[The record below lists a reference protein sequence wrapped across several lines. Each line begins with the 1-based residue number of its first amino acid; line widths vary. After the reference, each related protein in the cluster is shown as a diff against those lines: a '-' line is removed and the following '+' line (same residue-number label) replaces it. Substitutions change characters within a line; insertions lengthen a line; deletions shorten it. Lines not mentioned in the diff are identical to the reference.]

1 MQKRTKLI
9 GGVKTLNPNVGSAFA
24 TGYGTTRALTR
35 IAPGKLRHVT
45 VEQSKLRFVNA
56 RAPVFIL
63 VILILLFVLLLRS
76 ARVVPAGHVGVVDL
90 FGNVRNEAL
99 PSGLHLVNPLARV
112 RRMSI
117 QTREVK
123 ETMDTPSSE
132 GLIVHL
138 EVSILFHLDSMKASD
153 VYRTVGVNYENV
165 LVVPNVRSAVR
176 EVTSSYEAKAL
187 YSPERE
193 KMSSEINRHIVSAV
207 EPRGVVVER
216 MLLRDVALPAR
227 LQQAIQEKLS
237 AEQEAAR
244 MQFVLLKEKQEAE
257 RKKIEAEGI
266 SSFQKI
272 VTEGINE
279 NLLKWKGIE
288 ATKELALSG
297 NSKVVIIGAGK
308 EGLPIILGGD
318 TTPSASH
325 PTPPSV
331 R

>member
-1 MQKRTKLI
+1 MRPKAY
-9 GGVKTLNPNVGSAFA
+9 AF
-24 TGYGTTRALTR
+24 
-35 IAPGKLRHVT
+35 IV
-45 VEQSKLRFVNA
+45 
-56 RAPVFIL
+56 L
-63 VILILLFVLLLRS
+63 VVLLFFLVLRS
-76 ARVVPAGHVGVVDL
+76 ARVVRAGHVGIVDL
-90 FGNVRNEAL
+90 FGNVRSEAL
-99 PSGLHLVNPLARV
+99 PSGLHFVNPLASV
-112 RRMSI
+112 HRMSV

-138 EVSILFHLDSMKASD
+138 DVSILFHLNPTKPAD
-153 VYRTVGVNYENV
+153 VYRTVGVDYENV
-165 LVVPNVRSAVR
+165 LVDPNVRSAVR

-193 KMSSEINRHIVSAV
+193 KMSSEINRHILDAV
-207 EPRGVVVER
+207 EPRGVAVER

-237 AEQEAAR
+237 AEQEASR

-297 NSKVVIIGAGK
+297 NTKIVIIGAGK

-318 TTPSASH
+318 TSPS
-325 PTPPSV
+325 TQRTGQPSG

>member
-1 MQKRTKLI
+1 MKRGT
-9 GGVKTLNPNVGSAFA
+9 PAF
-24 TGYGTTRALTR
+24 
-35 IAPGKLRHVT
+35 
-45 VEQSKLRFVNA
+45 
-56 RAPVFIL
+56 VFFL
-63 VILILLFVLLLRS
+63 VVLLLFLVLRS

-90 FGNVRNEAL
+90 FGKVRAQAL
-99 PSGLHLVNPLARV
+99 PSGLHLVNPLAAV
-112 RRMSI
+112 HRMSV

-138 EVSILFHLDSMKASD
+138 DVSILYHLDAAKAPE
-153 VYRTVGVNYENV
+153 VYRTIGRNYETV

-193 KMSSEINRHIVSAV
+193 KMSTQINQHIISAI
-207 EPRGVVVER
+207 EPRGVAVER
-216 MLLRDVALPAR
+216 MLLRDVALPVR

-297 NSKVVIIGAGK
+297 NAKVVIIGAGK

-318 TTPSASH
+318 TSPA
-325 PTPPSV
+325 PPNPPSG

>member
-1 MQKRTKLI
+1 
-9 GGVKTLNPNVGSAFA
+9 V
-24 TGYGTTRALTR
+24 
-35 IAPGKLRHVT
+35 
-45 VEQSKLRFVNA
+45 
-56 RAPVFIL
+56 
-63 VILILLFVLLLRS
+63 LRS
-76 ARVVPAGHVGVVDL
+76 ARVVRAGHVGIVDL
-90 FGNVRNEAL
+90 FGNVRSEAL
-99 PSGLHLVNPLARV
+99 PSGLHFVNPLASV
-112 RRMSI
+112 HRMSV

-138 EVSILFHLDSMKASD
+138 DVSILFHLNPTKAAD
-153 VYRTVGVNYENV
+153 VYRTVGVDYENV
-165 LVVPNVRSAVR
+165 LVDPNVRSAVR

-193 KMSSEINRHIVSAV
+193 KMSSEINRHILDAV
-207 EPRGVVVER
+207 EPRGVAVER

-237 AEQEAAR
+237 AEQEASR

-297 NSKVVIIGAGK
+297 NTKIVIIGAGK

-318 TTPSASH
+318 TSPSTPR
-325 PTPPSV
+325 TGQPSG

>member
-1 MQKRTKLI
+1 MRSMKPRAVVSLI
-9 GGVKTLNPNVGSAFA
+9 V
-24 TGYGTTRALTR
+24 
-35 IAPGKLRHVT
+35 
-45 VEQSKLRFVNA
+45 
-56 RAPVFIL
+56 
-63 VILILLFVLLLRS
+63 LIVLFFHAVRS

-90 FGNVRNEAL
+90 FGKVRNEPL

-112 RRMSI
+112 RRMSV
-117 QTREVK
+117 QTNEVK

-138 EVSILFHLDSMKASD
+138 DVSVLYHLDPAKAPD
-153 VYRTVGVNYENV
+153 VYRTIGSDYETV
-165 LVVPNVRSAVR
+165 LLTPNVRSAVR
-176 EVTSSYEAKAL
+176 EVTSSYQAKAL
-187 YSPERE
+187 YSAERE
-193 KMSSEINRHIVSAV
+193 KMSSDINQHIVTAI

-216 MLLRDVALPAR
+216 MLLRDVALPPR

-279 NLLKWKGIE
+279 NLLKWKGIKS
-288 ATKELALSG
+288 TKELALSG
-297 NSKVVIIGAGK
+297 NSKVVIIGAGR

-318 TTPSASH
+318 TGPSTPHPASASPGH
-325 PTPPSV
+325 
-331 R
+331 

>member
-1 MQKRTKLI
+1 MKTK
-9 GGVKTLNPNVGSAFA
+9 VPAF
-24 TGYGTTRALTR
+24 G
-35 IAPGKLRHVT
+35 
-45 VEQSKLRFVNA
+45 FV
-56 RAPVFIL
+56 
-63 VILILLFVLLLRS
+63 VIVVIFFLALRS
-76 ARVVPAGHVGVVDL
+76 ARIVPAGHVGVVDL
-90 FGNVRNEAL
+90 FGKVRAEAL
-99 PSGLHLVNPLARV
+99 PSGLHLVNPLANV
-112 RRMSI
+112 HRMSI
-117 QTREVK
+117 QTSEVK

-138 EVSILFHLDSMKASD
+138 DVSILYHLDSGQAPE
-153 VYRTVGVNYENV
+153 VYRTIGREYESV
-165 LVVPNVRSAVR
+165 LVKPNVRSAVR

-193 KMSSEINRHIVSAV
+193 KMSTEINQHIVAAIQ
-207 EPRGVVVER
+207 PRGVVVER

-266 SSFQKI
+266 SNFQKI

-288 ATKELALSG
+288 ATKELALSN
-297 NSKVVIIGAGK
+297 NSKVVVIGAGK
-308 EGLPIILGGD
+308 EGLPVILGGD
-318 TTPSASH
+318 YA
-325 PTPPSV
+325 PPAP
-331 R
+331 RATAPDR

>member
-1 MQKRTKLI
+1 MKSR
-9 GGVKTLNPNVGSAFA
+9 SA
-24 TGYGTTRALTR
+24 G
-35 IAPGKLRHVT
+35 
-45 VEQSKLRFVNA
+45 
-56 RAPVFIL
+56 VFIIFLL
-63 VILILLFVLLLRS
+63 VIFFILRA

-90 FGNVRNEAL
+90 FGNVRAEAL
-99 PSGLHLVNPLARV
+99 SSGLHLVNPLARLH
-112 RRMSI
+112 RMSI
-117 QTREVK
+117 QTNENK

-138 EVSILFHLDSMKASD
+138 DVSVLHHLDAAKALE
-153 VYRTVGVNYENV
+153 VYRTIGLNYESV
-165 LVVPNVRSAVR
+165 LVAPNVRRAVR

-193 KMSSEINRHIVSAV
+193 KMSEEINQHIRGAI
-207 EPRGVVVER
+207 EPRGIRIER
-216 MLLRDVALPAR
+216 LLLRDVALPQR
-227 LQQAIQEKLS
+227 LQEAIQEKLS
-237 AEQEAAR
+237 AEQEASR
-244 MQFVLLKEKQEAE
+244 MQFVLQKEKQEAE

-308 EGLPIILGGD
+308 EGSPIILGSGHIRE
-318 TTPSASH
+318 ASSRR
-325 PTPPSV
+325 TLINFSSYW
-331 R
+331 RAL